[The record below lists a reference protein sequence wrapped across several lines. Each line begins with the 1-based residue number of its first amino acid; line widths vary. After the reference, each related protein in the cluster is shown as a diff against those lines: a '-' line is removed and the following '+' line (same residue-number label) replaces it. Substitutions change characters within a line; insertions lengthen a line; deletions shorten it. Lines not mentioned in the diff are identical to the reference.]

1 MSHFIETFTLKN
13 FFGQTLNDG
22 MFTTLNAATE
32 YRLKKYGN
40 FSGVRICKK
49 TSPVEI
55 WKDTFQIEIT
65 TNAFAPRVRQGEN
78 VIFKVGRIAEAGD
91 LVVCDDNGIDIVMLW
106 QDGIKYRAAQFG
118 IILKNSGNKHPA

>member
-55 WKDTFQIEIT
+55 WKDTFKIEIT
-65 TNAFAPRVRQGEN
+65 TNDFSPRVRPGET
-78 VIFKVGRIAEAGD
+78 VIFKIGLIAKEGD
-91 LVVCDDNGIDIVMLW
+91 LVVCTDNGVDVVMVW
-106 QDGIKYRAAQFG
+106 SAGMEYRAVEFG
-118 IILKNSGNKHPA
+118 IIFKNKAGV